1 MVGSQ
6 GVLWLLL
13 NGNLFVVSTI
23 EYQSSIKPFPIAISL
38 SVLLHLGLLTFLA
51 SGNHPSIHHLEPS
64 EVHLRLTRFS
74 NAESMDT
81 SSIFIELNKEV
92 MNDKSSNVSAS
103 YSEKNLSN
111 AELPLPTPY
120 STTTETSPP
129 KPSEQPL
136 VNDPKEAETTFD
148 HSQFSF
154 GNMPSMPFGA
164 AGKGGWGGVG
174 AFPDTSERL
183 APEAQ
188 AAHQLQ
194 MRFAKQR
201 KLLLGYLDKAQ
212 EALASRQ
219 PATFCVIRFDTL
231 WQKASV
237 KCEYM
242 QDEFMV
248 IQLLIRGNVTQTL
261 IAPPLES
268 SCTSIGNK
276 KPSPEFECQ

>member
-1 MVGSQ
+1 MGARA

-23 EYQSSIKPFPIAISL
+23 EYQSSIEPFPIAISL
-38 SVLLHLGLLTFLA
+38 SVLLHLVLLTFLA

-74 NAESMDT
+74 NDES
-81 SSIFIELNKEV
+81 L
-92 MNDKSSNVSAS
+92 DKSSASIERNKKVVTNEASTISVSN
-103 YSEKNLSN
+103 SEKTL
-111 AELPLPTPY
+111 ADTELPLSTPN
-120 STTTETSPP
+120 SRTTETSPP
-129 KPSEQPL
+129 FPSEQPL
-136 VNDPKEAETTFD
+136 VKGPKETETTFD
-148 HSQFSF
+148 PAQFSF
-154 GNMPSMPFGA
+154 GNMPPMPLGA
-164 AGKGGWGGVG
+164 TGKGGWGGVG